1 MITRYTKP
9 SELIDEFREDRK
21 RAQYWL
27 KKMIGRQNTKSKSFV
42 SFKQTYY
49 NQEQDCRSEV
59 FEYDS
64 PMYGNKWLLWWRY
77 LSNGFGQ
84 IPTCKDYQV
93 MYYMTAEY
101 MTIMVP
107 TMIENEQGMM
117 KGVTLFTDHLF
128 QRMAD
133 EDRLGVDM
141 TDRKLVIKNFVEFVL
156 CGVVDIR
163 DPRPGEKNKQA
174 VARLPNSYLKGHIK
188 YIGDSYLMTFST
200 FIPEK
205 TMTPAQRKY
214 LKSFAKFADAFT
226 SKDEIK
232 RYFTQ
237 KEDSYINNY
246 DYEKD

>member
-9 SELIDEFREDRK
+9 SDLVDEFRQDRE
-21 RAQYWL
+21 RARYWL
-27 KKMIGRQNTKSKSFV
+27 KRMIAKHNSSEEKSYKNFRSV
-42 SFKQTYY
+42 VY
-49 NQEQDCRSEV
+49 NQQQDARSEV

-64 PMYGNKWLLWWRY
+64 PKYGNKWLLWWRY
-77 LSNGFGQ
+77 LSNGYGYL
-84 IPTCKDYQV
+84 PTVKDYQIL
-93 MYYMTAEY
+93 YYMTAKS

-107 TMIENEQGMM
+107 TLIQNEQGTM

-141 TDRKLVIKNFVEFVL
+141 TDRKLVIRNFVEIVL

-163 DPRPGEKNKQA
+163 DPRPGERDNQA
-174 VARLPNSYLKGHIK
+174 VARLPDSYLKGYIK
-188 YIGDSYLMTFST
+188 YVGDSYLMTFNT
-200 FIPEK
+200 IIPEK
-205 TMTPAQRKY
+205 TMTPAQRNH

-232 RYFTQ
+232 RYFNH
-237 KEDSYINNY
+237 KEDSFINNY
-246 DYEKD
+246 D